1 MAPVAT
7 ETVHAPDVA
16 SPSKQSAKADG
27 KVEDTA
33 AAFNPFY
40 SYYAPTDDEEDDRI
54 YAYSKYKPFFP
65 EVDWQPLGPL
75 EVKDRGHFADPE
87 KRSLLSAATKVKHLT
102 PAIGVEIHGI
112 DLRNLTDA
120 QKDEL
125 ALLAAERTV
134 VVFRNQAITI
144 EEQLEL
150 GRYFGPLHKHATTPV
165 PRQPGL
171 EEVHVVYSDSSR
183 RPDPTA
189 FAKVEL
195 WHSDVTYELQPP
207 CLTSLQVI
215 TSPEV
220 GGDTLWSSGYAL
232 YSSLSADM
240 QAYLEKQ
247 YALHSA
253 VAQAQGSRAAGTH
266 VRRKEI
272 ETIHPVVRVHPVTGW
287 KSVFVNPGFTRRLL
301 NVPKAESDAV
311 LRFLFH
317 QIAENPDFQVRINWE
332 SNDIVYWDNRVCTH
346 SATFDFYPERR
357 HALRVTPHG
366 ERPMSVAEYEQGGK
380 KAKDRQV
387 EIWKLQGIEVPK
399 PVSPI
404 DGIVKQKVYN
414 D

>member
-7 ETVHAPDVA
+7 EIVHSPDVA
-16 SPSKQSAKADG
+16 SALKATL
-27 KVEDTA
+27 KASQEDDSTA
-33 AAFNPFY
+33 VFNPFY
-40 SYYAPTDDEEDDRI
+40 SYFAPIDDAEDDQTYP
-54 YAYSKYKPFFP
+54 YANYKPFFP
-65 EVDWQPLGPL
+65 EVDWQPLGPMD
-75 EVKDRGHFADPE
+75 VKDRGHFADPE

-102 PAIGVEIHGI
+102 PAIGVELEGI

-134 VVFRNQAITI
+134 VVLRNQPITI

-171 EEVHVVYSDSSR
+171 EEVHVVYADSSR

-189 FAKVEL
+189 FSKVEL

-207 CLTSLQVI
+207 CLTSFKVI

-232 YSSLSADM
+232 YSSLSPDM

-247 YALHSA
+247 YAVHSA
-253 VAQAQGSRAAGTH
+253 VAQAQGSRSAGTH
-266 VRRKEI
+266 VRRKEV
-272 ETIHPVVRVHPVTGW
+272 ESIHPVVRVHPVTGW
-287 KSVFVNPGFTRRLL
+287 KSVFVNPGFTRRIL
-301 NVPKAESDAV
+301 NIPKAESDAI
-311 LRFLFH
+311 LTFLFH
-317 QIAENPDFQVRINWE
+317 QIAENPDFHVRIKWE
-332 SNDIVYWDNRVCTH
+332 SNDIVLWDNRVCTH

-366 ERPMSVAEYEQGGK
+366 ERPMSVAEYEQDGK

-387 EIWKLQGIEVPK
+387 EIWKLQGIEVAK
-399 PVSPI
+399 PVSVANG
-404 DGIVKQKVYN
+404 GIIKQKVYN